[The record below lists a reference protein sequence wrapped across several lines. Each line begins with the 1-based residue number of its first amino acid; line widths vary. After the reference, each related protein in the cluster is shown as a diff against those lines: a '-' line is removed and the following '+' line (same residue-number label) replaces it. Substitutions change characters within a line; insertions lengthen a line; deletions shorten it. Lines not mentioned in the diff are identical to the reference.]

1 MSYAM
6 HDKSFRWSQAKNER
20 LKAERRVS
28 FERVIRAI
36 DDGGLLEVL
45 EHPNPARYPNQRIM
59 VVAFEGYA
67 YFVPFVETAEYRFL
81 ETIIPSR
88 NATRDYLQKGESD
101 DQAQDDDR

>member
-1 MSYAM
+1 M
-6 HDKSFRWSQAKNER
+6 HDKPFRWSETKNER

-28 FERVIRAI
+28 FERVVKAI

-45 EHPNPARYPNQRIM
+45 EHPNPVRYQNQRIM

-81 ETIIPSR
+81 KTIVPSR
-88 NATRDYLQKGESD
+88 KATRDYLHRGESD
-101 DQAQDDDR
+101 DPAQEDN